1 MLRAT
6 RPRVPSATP
15 CAFLVLLCASI
26 CLSQRA
32 AAADPADA
40 TPTAAVR
47 IGYFLGG
54 KTYAFHRAFSA
65 GALESGGDSLTL
77 LSKYLDGGEFVPVPK
92 DPWRLR
98 AMRDQGKF
106 GKLSG
111 VEVARAIA
119 AGEVDGGTVGES
131 SFIQAAVA
139 GRPIVAVARLQ
150 HDQRERPA
158 KAIVLRSGIEIS
170 SPADFAGLTLAAR
183 RGGPGEEMMLQ
194 EFLSGLGIDWRRRV
208 RLRTQVSERDF
219 ENLLARG
226 EIDGG
231 LLHVTTIQRVLRD
244 GTGTIHRRMDW
255 IDPELSQGLLVFHR
269 DFVAAHPRTVRR
281 IVAGYAAHARHESA
295 LPAHSPELLLPLL
308 VEHRVPGMD
317 LPRAASP
324 PLPRLALLEEAQR
337 LLLKHGHIES
347 AVDLGP
353 FVDASF
359 ASILGATR

>member
-1 MLRAT
+1 MLRAP

-183 RGGPGEEMMLQ
+183 RGGPPW
-194 EFLSGLGIDWRRRV
+194 SGF
-208 RLRTQVSERDF
+208 QS
-219 ENLLARG
+219 
-226 EIDGG
+226 
-231 LLHVTTIQRVLRD
+231 
-244 GTGTIHRRMDW
+244 
-255 IDPELSQGLLVFHR
+255 
-269 DFVAAHPRTVRR
+269 AH
-281 IVAGYAAHARHESA
+281 
-295 LPAHSPELLLPLL
+295 
-308 VEHRVPGMD
+308 
-317 LPRAASP
+317 
-324 PLPRLALLEEAQR
+324 
-337 LLLKHGHIES
+337 
-347 AVDLGP
+347 
-353 FVDASF
+353 
-359 ASILGATR
+359 